1 MTRLGEICS
10 IVVATFHQISRSAIK
25 KAEDFWPISAGM
37 RLRNHVRSSLLKR
50 EMAARSITVEGYE
63 TQWLERYQDEALK
76 LREMLAGVLTAIHH
90 IGSTAVP
97 NQRLI
102 SCWRLKAWRR
112 WMV

>member
-1 MTRLGEICS
+1 MTERI
-10 IVVATFHQISRSAIK
+10 
-25 KAEDFWPISAGM
+25 
-37 RLRNHVRSSLLKR
+37 
-50 EMAARSITVEGYE
+50 ITVEPYDP
-63 TQWLERYQDEALK
+63 RYKDAALK
-76 LREMLAGVLTAIHH
+76 LREILAGVLTAIHH

>member
-1 MTRLGEICS
+1 M
-10 IVVATFHQISRSAIK
+10 
-25 KAEDFWPISAGM
+25 
-37 RLRNHVRSSLLKR
+37 
-50 EMAARSITVEGYE
+50 
-63 TQWLERYQDEALK
+63 LK

>member
-1 MTRLGEICS
+1 ME
-10 IVVATFHQISRSAIK
+10 
-25 KAEDFWPISAGM
+25 
-37 RLRNHVRSSLLKR
+37 
-50 EMAARSITVEGYE
+50 Y
-63 TQWLERYQDEALK
+63 YQDEALK
-76 LREMLAGVLTAIHH
+76 LREILAGVLTAIHH

>member
-10 IVVATFHQISRSAIK
+10 ILSATFYQISRSAIK
-25 KAEDFWPISAGM
+25 KAGDFWPISADM
-37 RLRNHVRSSLLKR
+37 RLRKSCPVIITETGNG
-50 EMAARSITVEGYE
+50 ARSITVEGYE

-76 LREMLAGVLTAIHH
+76 LREILAGVLTAILH